1 MFNGPEKAWKMKVV
15 SFVLSLLGVT
25 TVGCEQWK
33 DQRNGQ
39 DVSKR
44 VSDNVLLDVEF

>member
-1 MFNGPEKAWKMKVV
+1 MKAI

-33 DQRNGQ
+33 DWWNGW
-39 DVSKR
+39 DVGEGI
-44 VSDNVLLDVEF
+44 SDDVPLNAEF